1 MECWLPCCA
10 GKCRPE
16 ATVVAFLVPCCAYG
30 IFGKTHIK
38 EGAQAQPS
46 NALIII
52 CTVFAIFGHMQDR
65 IKYLMIFYRSTL
77 KLAIGTG
84 LLVAVWLCLTAP
96 AAIPGT
102 FFLCFPTIGLAMDAF
117 YRFLSKKRSN
127 EFHFYRNAGLG
138 PVELYGCSFALS
150 AAISFVSLILL
161 SIFGL

>member
-1 MECWLPCCA
+1 
-10 GKCRPE
+10 
-16 ATVVAFLVPCCAYG
+16 
-30 IFGKTHIK
+30 
-38 EGAQAQPS
+38 
-46 NALIII
+46 
-52 CTVFAIFGHMQDR
+52 MQDR

-84 LLVAVWLCLTAP
+84 LLVAVWLCLTSP

-127 EFHFYRNAGLG
+127 EFYFYRNAGLG
-138 PVELYGCSFALS
+138 PVELYGFSFALS